1 MVLYLWIWT
10 YQLKAN
16 IKNMSTLNLIKKNKK
31 KINLKKLS
39 YKIRVLYNFKL

>member
-1 MVLYLWIWT
+1 MEETSDVNNET
-10 YQLKAN
+10 RP
-16 IKNMSTLNLIKKNKK
+16 IKKKKTRTK

>member
-1 MVLYLWIWT
+1 MDLDIS
-10 YQLKAN
+10 
-16 IKNMSTLNLIKKNKK
+16 IKSKYKEYVDIKFDKKNKK